1 MNIKI
6 NRQRYRKYQN
16 KKEQI
21 TAVIFLF
28 LVMLLF
34 LSKNIDFRTIVLNNQ
49 KTDNSVN
56 NSSDRFEKAKIVND
70 SITIN
75 ELQIDD
81 TIYFD
86 EITEDNYIFESL
98 NILEDEIEEISPRWA
113 LDN

>member
-98 NILEDEIEEISPRWA
+98 NILEDEIEEISPR
-113 LDN
+113 